1 MPVIEDLLIASVG
14 GIDVGWV
21 QTSSTGAEQHYPG
34 CMSLLLL
41 RDELPTLR
49 APVLIGAF
57 DGWIDAG
64 GAASAAA
71 TILAGDAQELAA
83 GDSDALFDYRSRRPV
98 LDVVDGTLSELDW
111 PALTIVRRA
120 EGARDLLVLHG
131 PEPDFRWKELA
142 EQVMEAAVRLGVV
155 QWVSLG
161 AIPAAM
167 PHTRPVHV
175 FGTASQTGLL
185 HDDVEQGP
193 QGLLRV
199 PAACL
204 SVIEMAVAG
213 AGIPTVGFYAQVP
226 HYVGGSFAAATIAL
240 LEQTGRH
247 LGVDLPLGDLPDEAL
262 AQRQRLDT
270 AVGGDDDA
278 RQYLERLESIAGEEH
293 VPSGDELASEIERFL
308 QGEAGGGEQRL

>member
-21 QTSSTGAEQHYPG
+21 RTSSTGAEQHYPG

-247 LGVDLPLGDLPDEAL
+247 LGVDLPLGDLPNEAL

>member
-120 EGARDLLVLHG
+120 EGTRDLLVLHG

>member
-21 QTSSTGAEQHYPG
+21 RTSSTGAEQHYPG
-34 CMSLLLL
+34 CMSLLRLH
-41 RDELPTLR
+41 DELPTLR

-204 SVIEMAVAG
+204 SVIEMAVSG

>member
-1 MPVIEDLLIASVG
+1 MPLYRLQEPEEPLV
-14 GIDVGWV
+14 
-21 QTSSTGAEQHYPG
+21 
-34 CMSLLLL
+34 
-41 RDELPTLR
+41 
-49 APVLIGAF
+49 APAIVAAF

-64 GAASAAA
+64 GASTAAA
-71 TILAGDAQELAA
+71 DHIAVGAEPLVTFE
-83 GDSDALFDYRSRRPV
+83 SDLLYDYRSRRPV
-98 LDVVDGTLSELDW
+98 LDIVDGTLTELTW
-111 PALTIVRRA
+111 PHLTMKRA
-120 EGARDLLVLHG
+120 RVGRRDLVVLTG
-131 PEPDFRWKELA
+131 PEPDFRWRELGRD
-142 EQVMEAAVRLGVV
+142 VREVASRFGVLE
-155 QWVSLG
+155 WVSLG

-167 PHTRPVHV
+167 PHTRPVQV
-175 FGTASQTGLL
+175 FGTASQAGLL

-199 PAACL
+199 PAATL

-240 LEQTGRH
+240 LEQVGSH
-247 LGVDLPLGDLPDEAL
+247 LGVDLPLGELPEEAL

-293 VPSGDELASEIERFL
+293 VPSGDELASEIERYL
-308 QGEAGGGEQRL
+308 KEQS

>member
-262 AQRQRLDT
+262 AQRQRLNT